1 MRTLSANAACGATC
15 LACAETG
22 LRTRTRDRQ
31 NHAHLEISALTGP
44 GARYMRQTPRLAAA
58 AIAAWPALALAQG
71 APAPLTAETM
81 WQLKR
86 TGAPAIS
93 PDGKLAVYGVTRFD
107 AENDK
112 GDADLYRVATAG
124 GKPERLTSM
133 KGNESEP
140 AWSPDGRYIAFVA
153 KRGEDKQSQLYVI
166 AANGGEAVRVGDVPT
181 GVSAPRWFPD
191 SQRIAFISEVWPDIT
206 DWAQTREKLKA
217 REESKLTAMAWD
229 RPPVTHWDHF
239 VEDRVPHLFSVS
251 LDGGQPAAI
260 TQASGRSLELRE
272 ADVDTYDISPDG
284 TEVAFVANTDASG
297 IEENHDVYVVAAT
310 GGPARNVTAD
320 NPANDELPSY
330 SPDGRWLA
338 YTKQAIKGFYGDTQQ
353 LWLIDR
359 KSDARRRVAADWD
372 RSVSGIAWAPD
383 AKSFY
388 ASVDDAATGR
398 IYRFDVAK
406 GTPHALTDGSSYSAL
421 AVDGKPAV
429 LVALRQSFTEP
440 PTLVAVS
447 TKDGAATKLSD
458 HNDVQLG
465 ATAFGKVESVTYKGA
480 DGADIQMW
488 VVYPPGFDPA
498 KKYPLYLLL
507 HGGPHNGIQDSW
519 TFRWNAQ
526 VFSSWGY
533 VTAWHNFHGSSG
545 FGQAFTDSINPDA
558 ITKPYE
564 DTIKAAEWFAAKP
577 WIDAE
582 RMAAGGGSYGGFLA
596 SVLLGREHPFK
607 TLIAH
612 AAVYDNYTMYGGDYG
627 AEKNRFFEAWERPEE
642 WAKYSPSTSAAN
654 FKTPTLVIHG
664 QLDQRVPLN
673 NGMELFH
680 ILQNRGVPSRLVYYP
695 DENHWILKRQNS
707 LFWYDETK
715 NWLGRYAPAGGR

>member
-1 MRTLSANAACGATC
+1 MR
-15 LACAETG
+15 
-22 LRTRTRDRQ
+22 
-31 NHAHLEISALTGP
+31 H
-44 GARYMRQTPRLAAA
+44 TPRLAAV
-58 AIAAWPALALAQG
+58 AIAAWPVLAFAQA

-86 TGAPAIS
+86 TGPPALS
-93 PDGKLAVYGVTRFD
+93 PDGKFAVYGVTRYD

-112 GDADLYRVATAG
+112 GDADLYRVATGG

-153 KRGEDKQSQLYVI
+153 KRGDDKLPQLYVI
-166 AANGGEAVRVGDVPT
+166 AANGGEATRVGDVPT
-181 GVSAPRWFPD
+181 GVSAPKWFPD
-191 SQRIAFISEVWPDIT
+191 SKRIAFITEVWPDVT
-206 DWAQTREKLKA
+206 DWTQARDKLKA
-217 REESKLTAMAWD
+217 REDSKMTAMAWD

-239 VEDRVPHLFSVS
+239 MEDRVPHLYSIS
-251 LDGGQPAAI
+251 LDGGTPAAI
-260 TQASGRSLELRE
+260 TLGSGRSLELRE
-272 ADVDTYDISPDG
+272 AGADSYDISPEG

-297 IEENHDVYVVAAT
+297 IEENNDVYVVAAT
-310 GGPARNVTAD
+310 GGAARNVTAD
-320 NPANDELPSY
+320 NPAGDGRPSY

-338 YTKQAIKGFYGDTQQ
+338 YSKQTIKGFYGDTLQ

-359 KSDARRRVAADWD
+359 KADTRRRIAADWD
-372 RSVSGIAWAPD
+372 RSVSDIAWAPD
-383 AKSFY
+383 SKNFY
-388 ASVDDAATGR
+388 AAVDDAATGR

-406 GTPHALTDGSSYSAL
+406 GTQHPLTAGSSYSEL

-429 LVALRQSFTEP
+429 LVGIRQSLTEP
-440 PTLVAVS
+440 PTLVSVS
-447 TKDGAATKLSD
+447 MKNGAATKLSD
-458 HNDVQLG
+458 HNDAQLA

-498 KKYPLYLLL
+498 KKYPLYLLM
-507 HGGPHNGIQDSW
+507 HGGPHNAIQDSW

-526 VFSSWGY
+526 VFAGWGY
-533 VTAWHNFHGSSG
+533 VAAWHNFHGSSG
-545 FGQAFTDSINPDA
+545 FGQAFTDSINPDG
-558 ITKPYE
+558 ISKPYD
-564 DTIKAAEWFAAKP
+564 DTIKAAEWFTSKP
-577 WIDAE
+577 WIDAG

-607 TLIAH
+607 TLVAH
-612 AAVYDNYTMYGGDYG
+612 AAVYDNYAMYGGDYG

-642 WAKYSPSTSAAN
+642 WAKHSPSTSAAN

-673 NGMELFH
+673 NGMQLFH

-715 NWLGRYAPAGGR
+715 NWLARYAPAGGR